1 MMIRPPLESLL
12 EKIENKYALVVS
24 VAKRARVLKEGQLP
38 MVDVASN
45 NPVTV
50 ALEEIAAGKIRID
63 KSKDQLKDQLKDQPK
78 E

>member
-12 EKIENKYALVVS
+12 EKIDNKYALVVS

-38 MVDVASN
+38 MVDVASS

-50 ALEEIAAGKIRID
+50 SLEEIAAGKIHIERP
-63 KSKDQLKDQLKDQPK
+63 KDQAKD
-78 E
+78 